1 MHQQRAIL
9 GRWRAIRLLIAV
21 LPVLAARAEDAK
33 PLRFEEEGA
42 AARLAAVLSAVQASP
57 APALIGVDSW
67 NALVEQHRPGIEQS
81 ATHAEF
87 ARRLNE
93 LFHATGQSHFE
104 YETDE
109 EFAYWHLLSA
119 FYRTPDSHVEHAGL
133 FPQQIDGRWYV
144 RGILEGSPAEK
155 LDLRVGDE
163 LVSVNGQ
170 PYSPVKAFIGLS
182 GHQVP
187 LVVRRA
193 PGREHTITVAPVRES
208 LADAVDRA
216 MDRSV
221 AFIPHKDGFFAYAH
235 IWMMLGDG
243 REYQELLAIQDKVD
257 GLILDF
263 RDGVGGTPMHGR
275 QFLLGK
281 DEGDAHPG
289 RTASGSESHKNSGSS
304 ASGPTAGGP
313 ERHQTLGGSEDHP
326 TSSGS
331 ESRSTCGRSESRP
344 TAKTWTKPVVILI
357 ADGTRSAKELLV
369 HDAREAGRAVLV
381 GTPTPGHVTAV
392 GGMPRI
398 GADAVLILP
407 GFRFALEGKPTQP
420 DVLIERDLRHAA
432 GRDPQLD
439 RAVEVLGELV
449 LKRKSGQSRA
459 NSN

>member
-1 MHQQRAIL
+1 MNPQRGGY
-9 GRWRAIRLLIAV
+9 GRWRALWLLSV
-21 LPVLAARAEDAK
+21 LLLVLAARAEDAK
-33 PLRFEEEGA
+33 PLRFEQEGA
-42 AARLAAVLSAVQASP
+42 TARFAAVLSAVQASP
-57 APALIGVDSW
+57 APALIGIDAW
-67 NALVEQHRPGIEQS
+67 NAWVEQHRPGIEQS

-109 EFAYWHLLSA
+109 EFGYWHLLSA
-119 FYRTPDSHVEHAGL
+119 FYRTPDTHVEHVGL

-144 RGILEGSPAEK
+144 RGILEGSSAEK

-170 PYSPVKAFIGLS
+170 AYSPVKAFAGLS
-182 GHQVP
+182 GRQVP

-193 PGREHTITVAPVRES
+193 PGSEHTITVAPVRES

-221 AFIPHKDGFFAYAH
+221 AFIPHQGGFFAYAH

-281 DEGDAHPG
+281 DEGNSPPDG
-289 RTASGSESHKNSGSS
+289 RGGSESRS
-304 ASGPTAGGP
+304 
-313 ERHQTLGGSEDHP
+313 TLDGSESRSTP
-326 TSSGS
+326 SGS
-331 ESRSTCGRSESRP
+331 ESRSTLGGSQGRS
-344 TAKTWTKPVVILI
+344 TLKTWTKPVVILI

-420 DVLIERDLRHAA
+420 DVLVERDLRHAA

-439 RAVEVLGELV
+439 RAVEVLGQLV
-449 LKRKSGQSRA
+449 RQRKGPTGP
-459 NSN
+459 

>member
-1 MHQQRAIL
+1 MHQQCAMNGRGRAL
-9 GRWRAIRLLIAV
+9 WRLIAL
-21 LPVLAARAEDAK
+21 LPVLTARAEDAK
-33 PLRFEEEGA
+33 PLRFDEEGA
-42 AARLAAVLSAVQASP
+42 AARFAAVLSAVQASP
-57 APALIGVDSW
+57 APALIGVDPW

-87 ARRLNE
+87 ARRLND

-119 FYRTPDSHVEHAGL
+119 FYRTPDTHVEHIGL

-144 RGILEGSPAEK
+144 RGILEGSPVEK

-163 LVSVNGQ
+163 LVSLNGQ
-170 PYSPVKAFIGLS
+170 PYSPVKAFTGLS

-193 PGREHTITVAPVRES
+193 PGSEHTVTVAPVKES

-221 AFIPHKDGFFAYAH
+221 AFIPHKDGHFAYAH

-281 DEGDAHPG
+281 NEGNTPPGGADGTPSRHPP
-289 RTASGSESHKNSGSS
+289 A
-304 ASGPTAGGP
+304 
-313 ERHQTLGGSEDHP
+313 
-326 TSSGS
+326 SGS
-331 ESRSTCGRSESRP
+331 ESRSTLGGPESRPTTSGSESRSTSGDSESRS

-420 DVLIERDLRHAA
+420 DVLIERDLRHAG

-449 LKRKSGQSRA
+449 LKRRSGQSPA
-459 NSN
+459 NPN

>member
-1 MHQQRAIL
+1 MHQQRAMF

-21 LPVLAARAEDAK
+21 LPALVARAEDAK

-42 AARLAAVLSAVQASP
+42 AARFAAVLSAVQASP
-57 APALIGVDSW
+57 APALIGVDPW
-67 NALVEQHRPGIEQS
+67 NALVEQHRQGIEQS

-87 ARRLNE
+87 ARRLND
-93 LFHATGQSHFE
+93 LLHATGQSHFE

-119 FYRTPDSHVEHAGL
+119 FYRTPDTHVEHAGL

-144 RGILEGSPAEK
+144 RGILEGSPVEK

-182 GHQVP
+182 GHHVP

-221 AFIPHKDGFFAYAH
+221 AFIPHKDGCFAYAH

-281 DEGDAHPG
+281 DEGNSPPG
-289 RTASGSESHKNSGSS
+289 GAKSHKTPGGSESHKTPGSS
-304 ASGPTAGGP
+304 ENRPT
-313 ERHQTLGGSEDHP
+313 TGS
-326 TSSGS
+326 S
-331 ESRSTCGRSESRP
+331 ESSPTTGSSESRP

-420 DVLIERDLRHAA
+420 DILIERDLRHAA
-432 GRDPQLD
+432 GRDGQLD
-439 RAVEVLGELV
+439 RAVEVLGDLV
-449 LKRKSGQSRA
+449 RERKSKQPPV
-459 NSN
+459 NPN